1 MIDMIMDNLNVINL
15 MTINNKI
22 TIINI
27 PNMISSISI
36 TDNNTM
42 IIKVPTP
49 ATAASAAPANSA
61 FA

>member
-1 MIDMIMDNLNVINL
+1 MDNLNAINL
-15 MTINNKI
+15 ITINNKI
-22 TIINI
+22 TIINML
-27 PNMISSISI
+27 NMISIISI

-49 ATAASAAPANSA
+49 ANSASAAPANSA